1 MPSTMNGSVK
11 TKPPTPETH
20 AEDCLWIDVRT
31 PAEFREIHIPGSRN
45 VPLGDLEQFLPE
57 LKSQAG
63 GKHIGLVCA
72 SGRRAGA
79 AFEQLAKA
87 GIDNCWVLEG
97 GVTAWA
103 RSGGDVNRGRK
114 AISLERQVRM
124 VVGAMAVAGSALG
137 AFMDPWFFALFGG
150 GRRRAVLLRRDRFV
164 RHGVHAFQTAVQ
176 PQRSEGWLLYP
187 MNPKGKP

>member
-137 AFMDPWFFALFGG
+137 AFMDPWFFALSAAAGAGLFYS
-150 GRRRAVLLRRDRFV
+150 
-164 RHGVHAFQTAVQ
+164 GVTDSCAMAFMLSKL
-176 PQRSEGWLLYP
+176 PYNRSD
-187 MNPKGKP
+187 PKAGCCTQ